1 MGVTTTTG
9 IASGLDT
16 ASIISQLM
24 AVEKAPLTRLQ
35 SQLSTVES
43 QISAMGKVKSAI
55 ASLQDAAE
63 AIATASDLY
72 TYTGAVAN
80 TSIATATTSAS
91 AVAGTYSLEVDQLA
105 TYHKLKSSAG
115 IDTSSGG
122 TLTIQ
127 LGSTSSGS
135 FVQKSG
141 TSAVSVSVAAG
152 ASLSDIASSINS
164 ANAGITATVISGS
177 DGDHLVVTG
186 SESGEPNQI
195 KIESTIDGLGFDP
208 DDASASG
215 NLSQV
220 TAAQNAIV
228 KIDGIT
234 IANTTSNTVIDAVT
248 GVTLTLKGT
257 TGSGVTTELT
267 VSNDSS
273 GLEDKLQAFVDAYN
287 SARSTLK
294 SLSQYDSTGSSTGV
308 LNGDTTVTSALNQ
321 LRSLLSTPPSGVSS
335 SYQYLSQLGI
345 SSSSDGTLSLDTSTL
360 ETAMTSDFAS
370 VAKTVAAYGDAFD
383 TLTTDMTNTD
393 GLITNRL
400 SGLST
405 TSDNLNDRIE
415 AMSRLLETVQA
426 RYEAQFTALE
436 TLLSSLQTTSTYL
449 TQQLSSLS
457 KSSSS

>member
-1 MGVTTTTG
+1 MGVKTTTG

-16 ASIISQLM
+16 ASIVSQLM

-55 ASLQDAAE
+55 ASLQDAAS
-63 AIATASDLY
+63 AIATSSDLY
-72 TYTGAVAN
+72 TYTGSVAD
-80 TSIATATTSAS
+80 TSIASASTTSS

-105 TYHKLKSSAG
+105 TNHKLKSSAS

-127 LGSTSSGS
+127 LGSTASGS
-135 FVQKSG
+135 FVEKSG
-141 TSAVSVSVAAG
+141 TSAVSVNVAAN

-164 ANAGITATVISGS
+164 ANAGVTATVISGS
-177 DGDHLVVTG
+177 DGNHLVVTS
-186 SESGEPNQI
+186 SESGETNQI
-195 KIESTIDGLGFDP
+195 KIDSTISGLGFDP
-208 DDASASG
+208 DNTSSSE
-215 NLSQV
+215 NMSQV

-234 IANTTSNTVIDAVT
+234 IANTTSNTITDAVT

-257 TGSGVTTELT
+257 TGSGSTTQLT
-267 VSNDSS
+267 VANDSS
-273 GLEDKLQAFVDAYN
+273 GLETKAKAFVDAYN

-294 SLSQYDSTGSSTGV
+294 TLSQYDSTGSSTGV
-308 LNGDTTVTSALNQ
+308 LNGDSTVATALNQ
-321 LRSLLSTPPSGVSS
+321 LRSLLSTSPSGVSS

-345 SSSSDGTLSLDTSTL
+345 SSSNDGTLSLDTSTL

-370 VAKTVAAYGDAFD
+370 VAKSVAAYGDAFN
-383 TLTTDMTNTD
+383 TLTTNMTNTD
-393 GLITNRL
+393 GLISNRI

-405 TSDNLNDRIE
+405 TSTNLNDRID
-415 AMSRLLETVQA
+415 AMTRLLKTVQA